1 MIEMQSQKTVTKHLI
16 KSTGVLTFLW
26 LVSTYAIAASE
37 SVPVPVNQVDVINV
51 FPHDNAAF
59 TQGLTWHDGF
69 LYESTGRNGESSL
82 RKVELESGELLIR
95 HNLNRRYFGEG
106 VAVVDGKIFQLTWQ
120 SHLGFVY
127 DLENFSQQKT
137 FFVAGEAW
145 GITHDGEKIIISDG
159 SPTLRFLDA
168 DTQRE
173 ISRID
178 VTLDGEPVQNLIELE
193 FINGEIWANIWY
205 EDVIVRINPETGM
218 VNSMVDLSGLY
229 AGRRSRDEVLN
240 GIAWDEEGQRLF
252 VTGKLW
258 PNLYEIQVRE

>member
-1 MIEMQSQKTVTKHLI
+1 MIEIQRQKTVSKHLI
-16 KSTGVLTFLW
+16 KSAGVLTFLW
-26 LVSTYAIAASE
+26 LACTCVFAASE
-37 SVPVPVNQVDVINV
+37 SVPVPLNQVDVVSV
-51 FPHDNAAF
+51 FPHDTAAF

-69 LYESTGRNGESSL
+69 LYEGTGRNGESSL
-82 RKVELESGELLIR
+82 RKVELESGELLNR

-106 VAVVDGKIFQLTWQ
+106 VAVVDDKIYQLTWQ

-127 DLENFSQQKT
+127 DLENFTQQKT
-137 FFVAGEAW
+137 FFVAGEGW
-145 GITHDGEKIIISDG
+145 GITHDGEKLIISDG

-168 DTQRE
+168 DTQQE

-178 VTLDGEPVQNLIELE
+178 VTLDGDPVQYLNELE

-205 EDVIVRINPETGM
+205 QDVIVRIDPQTGK
-218 VNSMVDLSGLY
+218 VNSMLDLSGLY

-240 GIAWDEEGQRLF
+240 GIAWDEEGQRVF